1 MKTPLPKEI
10 FACPR
15 SQGLRGHSLLELF
28 DRITSRKW
36 KVRETVFACSR
47 GTHVESFK
55 QKNNGRKSR
64 DTVPLASFFYTLY
77 LIVGFRSGQNGP
89 IPQLYLIV
97 GFRSGQNGPI
107 PQYRTKPLAKNIF
120 KSDFWLLQY
129 TEYRII
135 TISWCVLY
143 CKSQCYI
150 ILALFLVF
158 NLNKLNFI
166 IK

>member
-15 SQGLRGHSLLELF
+15 SQGLRGHSLFELF
-28 DRITSRKW
+28 DRISSRKW
-36 KVRETVFACSR
+36 KVRETVFACSC

-64 DTVPLASFFYTLY
+64 DTVPLASFFYT
-77 LIVGFRSGQNGP
+77 
-89 IPQLYLIV
+89 LYLIV

-150 ILALFLVF
+150 ISALFLVF
-158 NLNKLNFI
+158 NLNILNFN